1 MNAPNMH
8 IADRGVADAP
18 RSGSADPGIGE
29 LVAGIL
35 RDSTKLIENHLALFR
50 TEVGNDL
57 RKVKEGIVPLAASAA
72 LAAIAI
78 GLFVAML
85 VGLLAW
91 AVPSIPWWGWA
102 GILSALFG
110 IVSGILCYSGIT
122 KFASFNPM
130 PAETVQTAKESL
142 QCISNQ
148 ISTDRT

>member
-8 IADRGVADAP
+8 MADRGVIDAP
-18 RSGSADPGIGE
+18 RSADADQGIGA

-35 RDSTKLIENHLALFR
+35 RDSTKLLENHLALFR

-57 RKVKEGIVPLAASAA
+57 RKVKEGIVPLAISMVTAT
-72 LAAIAI
+72 IAT
-78 GLFVAML
+78 GLLVTML

-91 AVPSIPWWGWA
+91 AAPSIPWWGWA
-102 GILSALFG
+102 GILAALFG

-122 KFASFNPM
+122 KLATFSPM